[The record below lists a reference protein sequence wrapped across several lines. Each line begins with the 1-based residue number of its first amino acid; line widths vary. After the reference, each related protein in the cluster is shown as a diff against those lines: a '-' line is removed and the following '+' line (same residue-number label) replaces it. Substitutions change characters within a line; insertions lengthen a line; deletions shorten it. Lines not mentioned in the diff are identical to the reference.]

1 MRLASRFFRRQTVC
15 LAPPTATELL
25 ERGLEA
31 ARDAVDAVSEAVE
44 AAPSGSRGRTVVT
57 VAAVTATVLVA
68 TAAYV
73 WWKRRDHVAAV
84 ETVPAPTAA
93 PVAAAW
99 SAPAPAATSV
109 AVAEPAPFDLA
120 VEAEPIVDD
129 EAPEEN
135 ETPEPQ
141 LIAVEAIPTPVEES
155 AEATEAVRAH
165 LADDCGDARRA
176 TQQPAVASSTSAYSR
191 PLAMSGRFAMPGVR
205 GVVLPGGGGSLP

>member
-1 MRLASRFFRRQTVC
+1 
-15 LAPPTATELL
+15 
-25 ERGLEA
+25 
-31 ARDAVDAVSEAVE
+31 
-44 AAPSGSRGRTVVT
+44 
-57 VAAVTATVLVA
+57 VLVA

-129 EAPEEN
+129 VPLEAPEVAAI
-135 ETPEPQ
+135 PEPQ

-165 LADDCGDARRA
+165 LADDCGDPHRA

-191 PLAMSGRFAMPGVR
+191 PPAMSGRFAMPGVR